1 MRIAILGIGGLGRTL
16 ASELRTDPRVTAL
29 LLADLRGERARV
41 LTAIRGRI
49 PIEARQ
55 LNLEDSA
62 AVVRTIR
69 GWDTI
74 VNTALPRYNLAL
86 MEAALEAGTNYLDFS
101 ATGPRVPGGRP
112 GLLEQLDLDERFR
125 AAGRT
130 ALLSMGLDPGLSCVM
145 ARDAVDHL
153 DTIQAV
159 RIRSASLDRDGRIP
173 PFPIYS
179 REAFLGDILIPPTV
193 WLDGKL
199 EEREP
204 LGEEEEYAFPPP
216 IGSRRMFLVSHEETK
231 SLPRAVSKPIG
242 RVDYK
247 VALDPN
253 LVRSIVALGR
263 LHLLDESRMI
273 RVGDQM
279 VPFRR
284 AFLAAFPEPS
294 ALLLPLE
301 GFEALS
307 VEAEGT
313 RGSERL
319 VRRGDIVF
327 THQEANRRR
336 STTAVYY
343 LTSVGAAIG
352 LAEIEEKTVGPGV
365 VTPEFLDPARVWK
378 EWSARQL
385 PLTWSERPA
394 SAPPLPATRAP
405 GS

>member
-1 MRIAILGIGGLGRTL
+1 MRIAILGVGGLGRTL
-16 ASELRTDPRVTAL
+16 ASELRTDPRVTGL

-62 AVVRTIR
+62 AVVRAIR

-74 VNTALPRYNLAL
+74 VNTALPKYNLAL
-86 MEAALEAGTNYLDFS
+86 MEAALEAGTNYLDVS
-101 ATGPRVPGGRP
+101 ASGPRVPGGKP
-112 GLLEQLDLDERFR
+112 GIVEQLDLDDRFR

-130 ALLSMGLDPGLSCVM
+130 ALLSMGLDPGMSSVLAM
-145 ARDAVDHL
+145 DAAARFDA
-153 DTIQAV
+153 IEAI
-159 RIRSASLDRDGRIP
+159 RIRSASLDREARTP
-173 PFPIYS
+173 AFPIYS
-179 REAFLGDILIPPTV
+179 REAFLGDILVPPTV
-193 WLDGKL
+193 WLDGQL
-199 EEREP
+199 QEREP
-204 LGEEEEYAFPPP
+204 LSEEEDYPFSPPV
-216 IGSRRMFLVSHEETK
+216 GTQRMFLISHEETK
-231 SLPRAVSKPIG
+231 SLPRALGKPVG

-247 VALDPN
+247 VALEPN
-253 LVRSIVALGR
+253 LVRGILALEK

-284 AFLAAFPEPS
+284 ALLAAFPEPS

-307 VEAEGT
+307 VEVEGS
-313 RGSERL
+313 RGAERL

-336 STTAVYY
+336 STTATFY
-343 LTSVGAAIG
+343 LTAVGASIG
-352 LAEIEEKTVGPGV
+352 LAEIEDKAVGPGV
-365 VTPEFLDPARVWK
+365 VTAEFLDRARVWK
-378 EWSARQL
+378 EWTARQL
-385 PLTWSERPA
+385 PITWTERPA
-394 SAPPLPATRAP
+394 
-405 GS
+405 G